1 MHPVR
6 LFCFHHLEIAKRRI
20 SCRYIVAC
28 SDRPRYHPDNF
39 DAGRSGEAA
48 CILYNHGHDRSEC
61 ELEIDNGKD
70 NLTSNVTVPNMPA
83 SHNDPE
89 NIYFAGVNADFIGG
103 MGPVG
108 TTAANGEMYK
118 SYKGTGWYAIGID
131 KDKNFI
137 PVLLILLSN

>member
-1 MHPVR
+1 M
-6 LFCFHHLEIAKRRI
+6 L
-20 SCRYIVAC
+20 
-28 SDRPRYHPDNF
+28 
-39 DAGRSGEAA
+39 
-48 CILYNHGHDRSEC
+48 
-61 ELEIDNGKD
+61 
-70 NLTSNVTVPNMPA
+70 A
-83 SHNDPE
+83 SHNDPKTSVLL
-89 NIYFAGVNADFIGG
+89 VNADFIGGG